1 MRKLTVGMIVALF
14 GLSLIAAH
22 AADRPAPVQK
32 AVERLANVLNVNPE
46 AIEVFSFELVEWPD
60 SSLGVPRKDMGY
72 LPVITPGYKV
82 FLGHEGRRYE
92 YHTNMKD
99 RVVLATSEPEA
110 PYRTKQPA
118 TDARLGSPAAAP
130 CVADLAKRLKVDAGQ
145 ITVSKIEPKTF
156 TDGSLGLPRPGQ
168 VYTKAIES
176 GYFITLLYKDMPYL
190 YAATD
195 RYFRYGGPMDAREFS
210 ALYLEPI
217 ANEPNMNGNLMQ
229 VALAGDNARVVM
241 EAVSDFWPQPDGS
254 IIAKRRTS
262 RSGHVLYYL
271 APGKYGEPVQ
281 ISGGMDFVGA
291 AVSKDGTRWAAI
303 RRPGLGLGWEV
314 ISGPAGQKAEG
325 EPVALPDGMPRRIYM
340 HQDSPVV
347 LVQQREDNS
356 RRYYK
361 LDGDH
366 FSPTS
371 FWPPES
377 EEMILNRS
385 ETLVVDTKT
394 EAGKTVT
401 RVVFEWFTGTE
412 NVRATIDNFEA
423 TEYSLSPG
431 KGFLLLSGRS
441 GDTAKAYTV
450 QLRTG
455 EVLET
460 VAQSHGPVRLLP
472 APSARPIVMVGH

>member
-1 MRKLTVGMIVALF
+1 MRKLTVGMIVVLF

-22 AADRPAPVQK
+22 AAGRPAPVQK

-46 AIEVFSFELVEWPD
+46 AIEVVSFELVEWPD

-72 LPVITPGYKV
+72 LPVITLGYKV

-99 RVVLATSEPEA
+99 RVVLATSEPE
-110 PYRTKQPA
+110 PTYHTKQPA
-118 TDARLGSPAAAP
+118 TGAGPISPAAAP

-210 ALYLEPI
+210 ALYLEPV
-217 ANEPNMNGNLMQ
+217 ANEPNLNGNLMQ
-229 VALAGDNARVVM
+229 VALAGDNARLIM
-241 EAVSDFWPQPDGS
+241 ELVSDFRQQPDGS
-254 IIAKRRTS
+254 ITAKRRTS
-262 RSGHVLYYL
+262 RSGHELWYL
-271 APGKYGEPVQ
+271 APGKYGQPVQ
-281 ISGGMDFVGA
+281 LSGGMDFA
-291 AVSKDGTRWAAI
+291 DAVVSVDGTRWAAI

-325 EPVALPDGMPRRIYM
+325 EPVALPEGMPRRAYM
-340 HQDSPVV
+340 HGTVPVV
-347 LVQQREDNS
+347 LVEQRGGKCG
-356 RRYYK
+356 YYI

-366 FSPTS
+366 FKPVD
-371 FWPPES
+371 FIPPES
-377 EEMILNRS
+377 MEMVESRS
-385 ETLVVDTKT
+385 TTLVVEVKPDDRMP
-394 EAGKTVT
+394 VT
-401 RVVFEWFTGTE
+401 NVLSQWWTGNQDLHARIEGFT
-412 NVRATIDNFEA
+412 A
-423 TEYSLSPG
+423 TEWSLSPG
-431 KGFLLLSGRS
+431 RRFLLLSGKAGHQNR
-441 GDTAKAYTV
+441 AYTV
-450 QLRTG
+450 DLRTG
-455 EVLET
+455 EVLDTLED
-460 VAQSHGPVRLLP
+460 AHSPVRLLA
-472 APSARPIVMVGH
+472 APSAKPIVMAGD